1 MFVER
6 FDALMNIAEL
16 SNSQLGREISMNP
29 SRIGRLR
36 SGARPLPKH
45 HEFLPGMCAYLA
57 AHLPCG
63 NDPGKNRTAGQNCPI
78 PVIDKTPG
86 YLAPLTGRIRYPG
99 VLFLSLRA
107 PHGGQ
112 LSFLPAD
119 VLAKEGVCHTKP
131 APVGR

>member
-45 HEFLPGMCAYLA
+45 HEFLPRMCAYLT
-57 AHLPCG
+57 AHPR
-63 NDPGKNRTAGQNCPI
+63 PSPKSGKVCRSDTRPRRVSE
-78 PVIDKTPG
+78 PRKT
-86 YLAPLTGRIRYPG
+86 
-99 VLFLSLRA
+99 LR
-107 PHGGQ
+107 G
-112 LSFLPAD
+112 
-119 VLAKEGVCHTKP
+119 
-131 APVGR
+131 

>member
-63 NDPGKNRTAGQNCPI
+63 NDP
-78 PVIDKTPG
+78 VIDKTPG

-99 VLFLSLRA
+99 VFIPELAGF
-107 PHGGQ
+107 PYGGQ

>member
-16 SNSQLGREISMNP
+16 SNSQLGREISMNH

-63 NDPGKNRTAGQNCPI
+63 NDPVRNRTAGQNCPI
-78 PVIDKTPG
+78 P
-86 YLAPLTGRIRYPG
+86 
-99 VLFLSLRA
+99 
-107 PHGGQ
+107 
-112 LSFLPAD
+112 
-119 VLAKEGVCHTKP
+119 
-131 APVGR
+131 

>member
-6 FDALMNIAEL
+6 FDGLMNIAVL
-16 SNSQLGREISMNP
+16 SNSQLNP

-63 NDPGKNRTAGQNCPI
+63 NDPVRNRTAGQNCPI
-78 PVIDKTPG
+78 PN
-86 YLAPLTGRIRYPG
+86 R
-99 VLFLSLRA
+99 
-107 PHGGQ
+107 
-112 LSFLPAD
+112 
-119 VLAKEGVCHTKP
+119 
-131 APVGR
+131 

>member
-45 HEFLPGMCAYLA
+45 HEFLPGCALIWQRTYLA
-57 AHLPCG
+57 G
-63 NDPGKNRTAGQNCPI
+63 M
-78 PVIDKTPG
+78 
-86 YLAPLTGRIRYPG
+86 IR
-99 VLFLSLRA
+99 
-107 PHGGQ
+107 
-112 LSFLPAD
+112 
-119 VLAKEGVCHTKP
+119 
-131 APVGR
+131 

>member
-29 SRIGRLR
+29 SAHRTAALR
-36 SGARPLPKH
+36 CAASAEA

-63 NDPGKNRTAGQNCPI
+63 NDPVRNRTAGQNCPI
-78 PVIDKTPG
+78 
-86 YLAPLTGRIRYPG
+86 
-99 VLFLSLRA
+99 S
-107 PHGGQ
+107 
-112 LSFLPAD
+112 
-119 VLAKEGVCHTKP
+119 
-131 APVGR
+131 

>member
-29 SRIGRLR
+29 SRIGRLH

-57 AHLPCG
+57 AHLPC
-63 NDPGKNRTAGQNCPI
+63 
-78 PVIDKTPG
+78 
-86 YLAPLTGRIRYPG
+86 
-99 VLFLSLRA
+99 
-107 PHGGQ
+107 
-112 LSFLPAD
+112 
-119 VLAKEGVCHTKP
+119 EGVFVIPQGRDKCALTTAP
-131 APVGR
+131 AAA

>member
-45 HEFLPGMCAYLA
+45 HEFLPGMCAYMA

-63 NDPGKNRTAGQNCPI
+63 NDPVRNRTAGQNCLI
-78 PVIDKTPG
+78 
-86 YLAPLTGRIRYPG
+86 
-99 VLFLSLRA
+99 S
-107 PHGGQ
+107 
-112 LSFLPAD
+112 
-119 VLAKEGVCHTKP
+119 
-131 APVGR
+131 